1 MYGPAYHDTRKAM
14 IYTKLSGKYG
24 EMSKHAQKWA
34 SIPLNEQAYLRVD
47 SDVFSERVSSKRMEL
62 A

>member
-1 MYGPAYHDTRKAM
+1 M
-14 IYTKLSGKYG
+14 IYTKLSEKYG